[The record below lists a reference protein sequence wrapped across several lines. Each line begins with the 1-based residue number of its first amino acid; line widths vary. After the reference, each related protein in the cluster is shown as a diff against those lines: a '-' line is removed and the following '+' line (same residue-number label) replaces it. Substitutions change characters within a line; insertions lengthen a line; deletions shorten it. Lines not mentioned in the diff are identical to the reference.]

1 MGYKCRQIARRR
13 GLTIRGSWAIVFV
26 YDFVLDEE
34 SFLEQV
40 TDHTLAAAR
49 KVIAVHINYPSR
61 AAQRGRTPE
70 QPSYFLKPSSS
81 LALSGS
87 TVERP
92 AGCEL
97 LGYEGEI
104 ALIIGKPARRVGIE
118 DAWNH
123 VEWVTASN
131 DLGVYD
137 LRWADKG
144 SNLRSKGGDG
154 FTPVGPGLIAAD
166 AVDPAGLRIRT
177 WHNGELV
184 QDDTTR
190 DLLFPFARLVADLS
204 QLLTLEEGDII
215 LTGTP
220 AGASVAKPGDV
231 LEVEVS
237 AAAGSG
243 STTPGGAAAGEVTTG
258 GVTTGGL
265 TEGGITTGGITTGR
279 LVTLVAEGTTPF
291 GDFGAQP
298 RTDDLQREEAYGS
311 RAAAGLPAAEH
322 VPSEE
327 APAADA
333 AAPAVVPVLTPELKA
348 KLESVCTATLSSQLR
363 KRGLNNVSIDGLT
376 STRPEKRIVGL
387 ARTLRYVPNRE
398 DLFKTHGGGF
408 NAQKK
413 AIDSVNEGEIL
424 VMEARGEKGTGT
436 IGDILALRAQV
447 RGAAAIITDG
457 GVRDFSAV
465 AAMDMPTYYA
475 NPHPAVLGR
484 RHIPWDTDI
493 TIACGGTTVQPG
505 DIIVADADGIL
516 VIPPALAAELADDS
530 IAQERE
536 EAFITEMVQ
545 QGHSVDGLYP
555 LNAEWRARY
564 VNWEAG
570 KANE

>member
-1 MGYKCRQIARRR
+1 MEQ
-13 GLTIRGSWAIVFV
+13 VN
-26 YDFVLDEE
+26 EE
-34 SFLEQV
+34 S
-40 TDHTLAAAR
+40 LAAAR
-49 KVIAVHINYPSR
+49 KVVAVHINYPSR
-61 AAQRGRTPE
+61 AAQRGRTPA

-81 LALSGS
+81 LAFGS
-87 TVERP
+87 AEAPSVVERP

-97 LGYEGEI
+97 LGFEGEV
-104 ALIIGKPARRVGIE
+104 ALIIGKPARRVGLA
-118 DAWNH
+118 DAWSH

-137 LRWADKG
+137 LRYADKG

-154 FTPVGPGLIAAD
+154 FTPIGPGLIPAD

-184 QDDTTR
+184 QDDTTEE
-190 DLLFPFARLVADLS
+190 LLFPFARLVADLS
-204 QLLTLEEGDII
+204 QLVTLEAGDII

-231 LEVEVS
+231 VEVEVS
-237 AAAGSG
+237 TVEASG
-243 STTPGGAAAGEVTTG
+243 SAS
-258 GVTTGGL
+258 L
-265 TEGGITTGGITTGR
+265 STGR
-279 LVTLVAEGTTPF
+279 LVTRVEEGTTAF
-291 GDFGAQP
+291 ADFGARP
-298 RTDDLQREEAYGS
+298 KTDDLQREEAYGS
-311 RAAAGLPAAEH
+311 RAAAGLAPVEGAA
-322 VPSEE
+322 V
-327 APAADA
+327 AGT
-333 AAPAVVPVLTPELKA
+333 AVGHVLTADLKA

-363 KRGLNNVSIDGLT
+363 KRGLNNVSIDGLS
-376 STRPEKRIVGL
+376 STRPEKRVVGL

-408 NAQKK
+408 NAQKQ

-484 RHIPWDTDI
+484 RHIPWDTDV

-505 DIIVADADGIL
+505 DIIVADSDGIL
-516 VIPPALAAELADDS
+516 VIPPAFAEELADES
-530 IAQERE
+530 IIQERE
-536 EAFITEMVQ
+536 ETFIAEMVA

-555 LNAEWRARY
+555 LNAAWRAKY
-564 VNWEAG
+564 EAWEAD
-570 KANE
+570 KVDD

>member
-1 MGYKCRQIARRR
+1 M
-13 GLTIRGSWAIVFV
+13 
-26 YDFVLDEE
+26 
-34 SFLEQV
+34 EQV
-40 TDHTLAAAR
+40 TDRTLAAAR

-81 LALSGS
+81 LATGS
-87 TVERP
+87 AAAPSSVERP

-104 ALIIGKPARRVGIE
+104 ALIIGKPARRVGID
-118 DAWNH
+118 DAWSH

-137 LRWADKG
+137 LRYADKG

-166 AVDPAGLRIRT
+166 AVDPAKLRIRT
-177 WHNGELV
+177 WHNGDLV
-184 QDDTTR
+184 QDDTTE
-190 DLLFPFARLVADLS
+190 DLLFPFARLIADLS

-220 AGASVAKPGDV
+220 AGASVATPGDV
-231 LEVEVS
+231 VEVEVS
-237 AAAGSG
+237 TTPDAAG
-243 STTPGGAAAGEVTTG
+243 GAP
-258 GVTTGGL
+258 L
-265 TEGGITTGGITTGR
+265 TTGR
-279 LVTLVAEGTTPF
+279 LVTTVTEGTTAF
-291 GDFGAQP
+291 ADFGAGP
-298 RTDDLQREEAYGS
+298 KTDDLQREEAYGS
-311 RAAAGLPAAEH
+311 REAAGLAP
-322 VPSEE
+322 VE
-327 APAADA
+327 APA
-333 AAPAVVPVLTPELKA
+333 VGHVLTPALKA

-376 STRPEKRIVGL
+376 STRPDKRIVGL

-447 RGAAAIITDG
+447 RGAAAVITDG
-457 GVRDFSAV
+457 GVRDFAAV

-505 DIIVADADGIL
+505 DIIVADSDGIL
-516 VIPPALAAELADDS
+516 VIPPALAEELADDS

-536 EAFITEMVQ
+536 ETFIAEMVQ

-555 LNAEWRARY
+555 LNAAWRAKY
-564 VNWEAG
+564 DQWEAMG
-570 KANE
+570 SGETNG

>member
-1 MGYKCRQIARRR
+1 M
-13 GLTIRGSWAIVFV
+13 
-26 YDFVLDEE
+26 
-34 SFLEQV
+34 EQV
-40 TDHTLAAAR
+40 TDRTLAAAR

-81 LALSGS
+81 LAVGSAEAPS

-104 ALIIGKPARRVGIE
+104 ALIIGKPARRVGLE
-118 DAWNH
+118 DAWSH

-137 LRWADKG
+137 LRYADKG

-177 WHNGELV
+177 WHNGDLV
-184 QDDTTR
+184 QDDTTA

-231 LEVEVS
+231 VEVEVT
-237 AAAGSG
+237 AG
-243 STTPGGAAAGEVTTG
+243 STTTAPGTDTG
-258 GVTTGGL
+258 L
-265 TEGGITTGGITTGR
+265 STGR
-279 LVTLVAEGTTPF
+279 LVTRIEEGTTAF
-291 GDFGAQP
+291 ADFGARP
-298 RTDDLQREEAYGS
+298 KTDDLQREEAYGS
-311 RAAAGLPAAEH
+311 REAAGL
-322 VPSEE
+322 
-327 APAADA
+327 
-333 AAPAVVPVLTPELKA
+333 AAPASALSPELKA

-457 GVRDFSAV
+457 GVRDFSAI

-516 VIPPALAAELADDS
+516 VIPPALADELADDS

-536 EAFITEMVQ
+536 ETFIAEMVQ

-555 LNAEWRARY
+555 LNAAWRIRY
-564 VNWEAG
+564 QEWEAG
-570 KANE
+570 KAND

>member
-1 MGYKCRQIARRR
+1 M
-13 GLTIRGSWAIVFV
+13 
-26 YDFVLDEE
+26 
-34 SFLEQV
+34 EQV
-40 TDHTLAAAR
+40 TDHLLAAAR

-81 LALSGS
+81 LASGS
-87 TVERP
+87 AESPSLVERP

-97 LGYEGEI
+97 LGFEGEI

-118 DAWNH
+118 DAWRH

-137 LRWADKG
+137 LRYADKG

-166 AVDPAGLRIRT
+166 TVDPAKLRIRT

-184 QDDTTR
+184 QDDTTE
-190 DLLFPFARLVADLS
+190 DLLFPFARLIADLS

-220 AGASVAKPGDV
+220 AGASVAQPGDV
-231 LEVEVS
+231 VEVEV
-237 AAAGSG
+237 
-243 STTPGGAAAGEVTTG
+243 STTPGGTDAS
-258 GVTTGGL
+258 
-265 TEGGITTGGITTGR
+265 TGR
-279 LVTLVAEGTTPF
+279 LATRVTEGSTPF
-291 GDFGAQP
+291 ADFGARP
-298 RTDDLQREEAYGS
+298 KTDDLQREEAYGS
-311 RAAAGLPAAEH
+311 REAAGLTLQ
-322 VPSEE
+322 
-327 APAADA
+327 APAAATAD
-333 AAPAVVPVLTPELKA
+333 VGHVLTPELKS

-363 KRGLNNVSIDGLT
+363 KRGLNNVSIDGLS

-465 AAMDMPTYYA
+465 AAMEMPTYYS

-505 DIIVADADGIL
+505 DIIVADSDGIL
-516 VIPPALAAELADDS
+516 VIPPALAEELADDS

-536 EAFITEMVQ
+536 ETFITEMVR

-555 LNAEWRARY
+555 LNAEWRAKY
-564 VNWEAG
+564 TEWEAG
-570 KANE
+570 NTQ

>member
-1 MGYKCRQIARRR
+1 M
-13 GLTIRGSWAIVFV
+13 
-26 YDFVLDEE
+26 
-34 SFLEQV
+34 EQV
-40 TDHTLAAAR
+40 TDHLLAAAR

-81 LALSGS
+81 LALGSAEAPS

-104 ALIIGKPARRVGIE
+104 ALIIGKPARRVGLE

-137 LRWADKG
+137 LRYADKG

-154 FTPVGPGLIAAD
+154 FTPVGPGLIPAD
-166 AVDPAGLRIRT
+166 TVDPATLRIRT
-177 WHNGELV
+177 WHNREVV
-184 QDDTTR
+184 QDDTTE

-231 LEVEVS
+231 VEVEVT
-237 AAAGSG
+237 AGDFS
-243 STTPGGAAAGEVTTG
+243 
-258 GVTTGGL
+258 
-265 TEGGITTGGITTGR
+265 TGR
-279 LVTLVAEGTTPF
+279 LATRVTEGTTPF
-291 GDFGAQP
+291 ADFGARP
-298 RTDDLQREEAYGS
+298 RTDDTQREEAYGS
-311 RAAAGLPAAEH
+311 REAAGLAAVE
-322 VPSEE
+322 
-327 APAADA
+327 A
-333 AAPAVVPVLTPELKA
+333 AAVGPVLTRELKA

-363 KRGLNNVSIDGLT
+363 KRGLNNVSIDGLS

-398 DLFKTHGGGF
+398 DLFKAHGGGF

-457 GVRDFSAV
+457 GVRDFAAV
-465 AAMDMPTYYA
+465 AAMDMPTYYS

-505 DIIVADADGIL
+505 DIIVADSDGIL
-516 VIPPALAAELADDS
+516 VIPPALAEELAEDS

-536 EAFITEMVQ
+536 EVFIAEMVQ

-564 VNWEAG
+564 EEWEAG
-570 KANE
+570 KAND

>member
-1 MGYKCRQIARRR
+1 M
-13 GLTIRGSWAIVFV
+13 
-26 YDFVLDEE
+26 
-34 SFLEQV
+34 EQV
-40 TDHTLAAAR
+40 TDHLLAAAR

-81 LALSGS
+81 LTVGSAEAPS

-97 LGYEGEI
+97 LGFEGEI
-104 ALIIGKPARRVGIE
+104 ALIIGKPARRVGIQ
-118 DAWNH
+118 DAWSH
-123 VEWVTASN
+123 VEYVTASN

-137 LRWADKG
+137 LRYADKG

-166 AVDPAGLRIRT
+166 TVDPEKLRIRT
-177 WHNGELV
+177 WHNGALV
-184 QDDTTR
+184 QDDTTE

-231 LEVEVS
+231 VEVEVS
-237 AAAGSG
+237 A
-243 STTPGGAAAGEVTTG
+243 GAV
-258 GVTTGGL
+258 
-265 TEGGITTGGITTGR
+265 TTGR
-279 LVTLVAEGTTPF
+279 LTTTVAEGTTPF
-291 GDFGAQP
+291 ADFGARP
-298 RTDDLQREEAYGS
+298 KTDDLQREEAYGS
-311 RAAAGLPAAEH
+311 RDAAGLPA
-322 VPSEE
+322 VG
-327 APAADA
+327 
-333 AAPAVVPVLTPELKA
+333 PVLSPELKA

-363 KRGLNNVSIDGLT
+363 KRGLDNVSIDGLT
-376 STRPEKRIVGL
+376 STRPEKRIVGV

-516 VIPPALAAELADDS
+516 VIPPALADELADDS
-530 IAQERE
+530 VAQERE
-536 EAFITEMVQ
+536 ETFIAEMVQ

-555 LNAEWRARY
+555 LNAGWRAKY
-564 VNWEAG
+564 LEWEAMG
-570 KANE
+570 SRQSQ

>member
-1 MGYKCRQIARRR
+1 M
-13 GLTIRGSWAIVFV
+13 
-26 YDFVLDEE
+26 
-34 SFLEQV
+34 EQV
-40 TDHTLAAAR
+40 TDHILAAAR

-61 AAQRGRTPE
+61 AAQRGRTPG

-81 LALSGS
+81 LALGSAAAPS

-104 ALIIGKPARRVGIE
+104 ALIIGKTARRVGLE
-118 DAWNH
+118 DAWSH

-137 LRWADKG
+137 LRYADKG

-166 AVDPAGLRIRT
+166 AVDPAKLRIRT

-184 QDDTTR
+184 QDDTTG

-220 AGASVAKPGDV
+220 AGASVATPGDV
-231 LEVEVS
+231 VEVEVS
-237 AAAGSG
+237 A
-243 STTPGGAAAGEVTTG
+243 TTGGAAG
-258 GVTTGGL
+258 GGL
-265 TEGGITTGGITTGR
+265 TGAALTTGR
-279 LVTLVAEGTTPF
+279 LVTRVAEGTTPF
-291 GDFGAQP
+291 ADFGARP
-298 RTDDLQREEAYGS
+298 KTDDLQREEAYGS
-311 RAAAGLPAAEH
+311 REAAGL
-322 VPSEE
+322 
-327 APAADA
+327 A
-333 AAPAVVPVLTPELKA
+333 AAQPSGMPGLSPELKA

-376 STRPEKRIVGL
+376 STRPERRIVGL

-457 GVRDFSAV
+457 GVRDFTAV

-516 VIPPALAAELADDS
+516 VIPPALAHELADDS
-530 IAQERE
+530 IAQEQE
-536 EAFITEMVQ
+536 ETFIAEMVQ

-555 LNAEWRARY
+555 LNAAWRTRY
-564 VNWEAG
+564 QEWEAG
-570 KANE
+570 KAHD

>member
-1 MGYKCRQIARRR
+1 
-13 GLTIRGSWAIVFV
+13 
-26 YDFVLDEE
+26 
-34 SFLEQV
+34 LEQV
-40 TDHTLAAAR
+40 NGDILAAAR

-61 AAQRGRTPE
+61 AAQRGRTPA

-81 LALSGS
+81 LSLSGS
-87 TVERP
+87 AVERP

-104 ALIIGKPARRVGIE
+104 ALVIGKATRRVGIE
-118 DAWNH
+118 DAWSH
-123 VEWVTASN
+123 VAAVTASN

-137 LRWADKG
+137 LRYADKG

-154 FTPVGPGLIAAD
+154 FTPVGPALIPAD

-184 QDDTTR
+184 QDDTTE

-237 AAAGSG
+237 AGS
-243 STTPGGAAAGEVTTG
+243 
-258 GVTTGGL
+258 L
-265 TEGGITTGGITTGR
+265 TTGR
-279 LVTLVAEGTTPF
+279 LVTTVEEGTTPF
-291 GDFGAQP
+291 ADFGAAP
-298 RTDDLQREEAYGS
+298 KVDDLQREEAYGS
-311 RAAAGLPAAEH
+311 REAAGL
-322 VPSEE
+322 
-327 APAADA
+327 APAEA
-333 AAPAVVPVLTPELKA
+333 AAVGPLLSPELKA
-348 KLESVCTATLSSQLR
+348 KLESVATATLSSQLR
-363 KRGLNNVSIDGLT
+363 KRGLNNVSIDGLQA
-376 STRPEKRIVGL
+376 TRPDRRVVGL

-408 NAQKK
+408 NAQKR

-436 IGDILALRAQV
+436 VGDILALRAQV

-457 GVRDFSAV
+457 GVRDYTAV
-465 AAMDMPTYYA
+465 AGLEMPTYFA

-493 TIACGGTTVQPG
+493 TIACGGATVQPG
-505 DIIVADADGIL
+505 DIIVADSDGIL
-516 VIPPALAAELADDS
+516 VIPPAIAEELVEDC
-530 IAQERE
+530 IRQEKE
-536 EAFITEMVQ
+536 EAFIFEMVQ
-545 QGHSVDGLYP
+545 QGNSVDGLYP
-555 LNAEWRARY
+555 MNAEWQGRY
-564 VNWEAG
+564 REWEAG
-570 KANE
+570 KAND

>member
-1 MGYKCRQIARRR
+1 M
-13 GLTIRGSWAIVFV
+13 
-26 YDFVLDEE
+26 
-34 SFLEQV
+34 EQV

-49 KVIAVHINYPSR
+49 KVIAVHVNYPSR
-61 AAQRGRTPE
+61 AAQRGRTPG
-70 QPSYFLKPSSS
+70 QPSYFLKPPSS
-81 LALSGS
+81 LAFGS
-87 TVERP
+87 ADAPSVVERP

-97 LGYEGEI
+97 LGFEGEI
-104 ALIIGKPARRVGIE
+104 ALVIGKPARRVGLE
-118 DAWNH
+118 DAWSH

-137 LRWADKG
+137 LRYADKG

-154 FTPVGPGLIAAD
+154 FTPIGPGLIPAD
-166 AVDPAGLRIRT
+166 AVDPAKLRIRT

-184 QDDTTR
+184 QDDNTE

-231 LEVEVS
+231 VEVEVS
-237 AAAGSG
+237 TTTDAAGS
-243 STTPGGAAAGEVTTG
+243 AA
-258 GVTTGGL
+258 L
-265 TEGGITTGGITTGR
+265 TTGR
-279 LVTLVAEGTTPF
+279 LSTRVEEGMTPF
-291 GDFGAQP
+291 ADFGARP
-298 RTDDLQREEAYGS
+298 KADDLQREEAYGS
-311 RAAAGLPAAEH
+311 RKAAGLSPDESAAVGH
-322 VPSEE
+322 
-327 APAADA
+327 
-333 AAPAVVPVLTPELKA
+333 VLTAELKA

-376 STRPEKRIVGL
+376 STHPEKRIVGL

-516 VIPPALAAELADDS
+516 VIPPALAGELADDS
-530 IAQERE
+530 ISQERE
-536 EAFITEMVQ
+536 ETFIAEMVA
-545 QGHSVDGLYP
+545 QGNSVDGLYP
-555 LNAEWRARY
+555 MNEVWQARY
-564 VNWEAG
+564 KAWEAM
-570 KANE
+570 ESRHSQ

>member
-1 MGYKCRQIARRR
+1 M
-13 GLTIRGSWAIVFV
+13 
-26 YDFVLDEE
+26 
-34 SFLEQV
+34 EQV
-40 TDHTLAAAR
+40 NGDTLAAVR

-61 AAQRGRTPE
+61 AAQRGRTPA

-81 LALSGS
+81 LSLSGS

-104 ALIIGKPARRVGIE
+104 ALIIGKAARRVTVE
-118 DAWNH
+118 EAWSH
-123 VEWVTASN
+123 VAAVTASN

-137 LRWADKG
+137 LRYADKG

-154 FTPVGPGLIAAD
+154 FTPVGPALIAAD
-166 AVDPAGLRIRT
+166 AVDPAGLGIRT
-177 WHNGELV
+177 WHNGQLV
-184 QDDTTR
+184 QDDTTE

-231 LEVEVS
+231 LEVEV
-237 AAAGSG
+237 
-243 STTPGGAAAGEVTTG
+243 VTTDG
-258 GVTTGGL
+258 AL
-265 TEGGITTGGITTGR
+265 TTGR
-279 LVTLVAEGTTPF
+279 LVTRVEEGTTPF
-291 GDFGAQP
+291 ADFGAGP
-298 RTDDLQREEAYGS
+298 KVDDLQREEAYGS
-311 RAAAGLPAAEH
+311 LEAAGLPAVEDAE
-322 VPSEE
+322 
-327 APAADA
+327 AGAA
-333 AAPAVVPVLTPELKA
+333 VGPVLSPELKA
-348 KLESVCTATLSSQLR
+348 KLESVATATLSSQMR
-363 KRGLNNVSIDGLT
+363 KRGLNNVSIDGLQA
-376 STRPEKRIVGL
+376 TRPDRRIVGL

-408 NAQKK
+408 NAQKQ

-436 IGDILALRAQV
+436 VGDILALRAQV

-457 GVRDFSAV
+457 GVRDYTAV
-465 AAMDMPTYYA
+465 AGLEMPTYFA

-493 TIACGGTTVQPG
+493 TIACGGATVQPG

-516 VIPPALAAELADDS
+516 VIPPVIAEELVEDC
-530 IAQERE
+530 IQQEKE
-536 EAFITEMVQ
+536 ETFIFEMVK
-545 QGHSVDGLYP
+545 QGNSVDGLYP
-555 LNAEWRARY
+555 MNAEWQARY
-564 VNWEAG
+564 KEWEAG
-570 KANE
+570 QAND

>member
-1 MGYKCRQIARRR
+1 M
-13 GLTIRGSWAIVFV
+13 
-26 YDFVLDEE
+26 
-34 SFLEQV
+34 EQV
-40 TDHTLAAAR
+40 TDHILAAAR

-61 AAQRGRTPE
+61 AAQRGRTPG

-104 ALIIGKPARRVGIE
+104 ALIIGKPARRVGLE
-118 DAWNH
+118 DAWSH

-137 LRWADKG
+137 LRYADKG

-166 AVDPAGLRIRT
+166 SVDPAQLRIRT
-177 WHNGELV
+177 WHNGALV
-184 QDDTTR
+184 QDDTTG

-204 QLLTLEEGDII
+204 QLLTLEAGDII

-231 LEVEVS
+231 VEVEVS
-237 AAAGSG
+237 AGD
-243 STTPGGAAAGEVTTG
+243 
-258 GVTTGGL
+258 L
-265 TEGGITTGGITTGR
+265 TSGR
-279 LVTLVAEGTTPF
+279 LVTRVEEGTTPF
-291 GDFGAQP
+291 ADFGARP

-311 RAAAGLPAAEH
+311 REAAGL
-322 VPSEE
+322 
-327 APAADA
+327 
-333 AAPAVVPVLTPELKA
+333 AAPAPILSPELKA

-363 KRGLNNVSIDGLT
+363 KRGLNNVSIDGL
-376 STRPEKRIVGL
+376 SATRPEKRVVGL

-505 DIIVADADGIL
+505 DIIVADSDGIL
-516 VIPPALAAELADDS
+516 VIPPALAEELADDS

-536 EAFITEMVQ
+536 EVFIAEMVQ

-555 LNAEWRARY
+555 LNAEWRAKY
-564 VNWEAG
+564 ETWEAG
-570 KANE
+570 KANG

>member
-1 MGYKCRQIARRR
+1 M
-13 GLTIRGSWAIVFV
+13 
-26 YDFVLDEE
+26 
-34 SFLEQV
+34 EQV

-81 LALSGS
+81 LAVGSEQAPS

-104 ALIIGKPARRVGIE
+104 ALIIGKAARRVGLE
-118 DAWNH
+118 DAWSH

-137 LRWADKG
+137 LRYADKG

-154 FTPVGPGLIAAD
+154 FTPVGPGLIAAN
-166 AVDPAGLRIRT
+166 AVDPAALRIRT

-184 QDDTTR
+184 QDDTTH

-220 AGASVAKPGDV
+220 AGASVATPGDV
-231 LEVEVS
+231 VEVEVS
-237 AAAGSG
+237 SAD
-243 STTPGGAAAGEVTTG
+243 
-258 GVTTGGL
+258 L
-265 TEGGITTGGITTGR
+265 TTGR
-279 LVTLVAEGTTPF
+279 LVTRVEEGTTPF
-291 GDFGAQP
+291 ADFGARP
-298 RTDDLQREEAYGS
+298 KTDDLQREEAYGS
-311 RAAAGLPAAEH
+311 REAAGLPTLA
-322 VPSEE
+322 PE
-327 APAADA
+327 APEAA
-333 AAPAVVPVLTPELKA
+333 VGHVLSPELKA
-348 KLESVCTATLSSQLR
+348 KLERVCTATLSSQLR
-363 KRGLNNVSIDGLT
+363 KRGLNNVSIDGLQT
-376 STRPEKRIVGL
+376 TRPDRRVVGL

-408 NAQKK
+408 NAQKR
-413 AIDSVNEGEIL
+413 AIESVNEGEIL

-436 IGDILALRAQV
+436 LGDVLALRAQV

-457 GVRDFSAV
+457 GVRDFTAV
-465 AAMDMPTYYA
+465 AELDMPTYFA

-484 RHIPWDTDI
+484 RHVPWDTDI
-493 TIACGGTTVQPG
+493 TIACGGATVQPG

-516 VIPPALAAELADDS
+516 VIPPALAEELADDCL
-530 IAQERE
+530 AQERE
-536 EAFITEMVQ
+536 EEFIFQMVKE
-545 QGHSVDGLYP
+545 GHGVDGLFP
-555 LNAEWRARY
+555 MNAAWRARY
-564 VNWEAG
+564 EAWTSEVREG
-570 KANE
+570 ASGD

>member
-1 MGYKCRQIARRR
+1 
-13 GLTIRGSWAIVFV
+13 
-26 YDFVLDEE
+26 
-34 SFLEQV
+34 LEQV

-70 QPSYFLKPSSS
+70 QPSYFLKPPSS
-81 LALSGS
+81 LATGSSDSPS

-104 ALIIGKPARRVGIE
+104 ALIIGKAARRVGVE
-118 DAWNH
+118 DAWSH
-123 VEWVTASN
+123 VEWITASN

-137 LRWADKG
+137 LRYADKG

-166 AVDPAGLRIRT
+166 AVDPAGLRIRA
-177 WHNGELV
+177 WHNGNLV

-190 DLLFPFARLVADLS
+190 DLLFPFARLIADLS

-220 AGASVAKPGDV
+220 AGASVARPGDV
-231 LEVEVS
+231 VEVEVS
-237 AAAGSG
+237 A
-243 STTPGGAAAGEVTTG
+243 GE
-258 GVTTGGL
+258 L
-265 TEGGITTGGITTGR
+265 STGR
-279 LVTLVAEGTTPF
+279 LATRVEEGTTPF
-291 GDFGAQP
+291 ADFGARP
-298 RTDDLQREEAYGS
+298 KTDDLQREEAYGS
-311 RAAAGLPAAEH
+311 REAAGL
-322 VPSEE
+322 
-327 APAADA
+327 APEA
-333 AAPAVVPVLTPELKA
+333 AAAVGHALTPELKA
-348 KLESVCTATLSSQLR
+348 KLESVCTATLSAQLR
-363 KRGLNNVSIDGLT
+363 KRGLNNVSIDGLQA
-376 STRPEKRIVGL
+376 TRPDTRVVGL

-505 DIIVADADGIL
+505 DIIVADSDGIL
-516 VIPPALAAELADDS
+516 VIPPVLAEEVADDS

-536 EAFITEMVQ
+536 ETFIAEMVQ
-545 QGHSVDGLYP
+545 AGHSVDGLYP
-555 LNAEWRARY
+555 LNAAWRAEY
-564 VNWEAG
+564 EKWEAG
-570 KANE
+570 KAND

>member
-1 MGYKCRQIARRR
+1 
-13 GLTIRGSWAIVFV
+13 
-26 YDFVLDEE
+26 
-34 SFLEQV
+34 LEQV
-40 TDHTLAAAR
+40 TDHILAAAR

-104 ALIIGKPARRVGIE
+104 ALVIGKPARRVGME
-118 DAWNH
+118 DAWGH
-123 VEWVTASN
+123 VQWVTASN

-137 LRWADKG
+137 LRYADKG

-154 FTPVGPGLIAAD
+154 FTPVGPALIPAAD
-166 AVDPAGLRIRT
+166 VDPSGLRIRT

-184 QDDTTR
+184 QEDTTE

-204 QLLTLEEGDII
+204 QLLTLETGDII

-231 LEVEVS
+231 VEVEVT
-237 AAAGSG
+237 AGDFS
-243 STTPGGAAAGEVTTG
+243 S
-258 GVTTGGL
+258 
-265 TEGGITTGGITTGR
+265 GR
-279 LVTLVAEGTTPF
+279 LTTTVTEGTTAF
-291 GDFGAQP
+291 ADFGARP
-298 RTDDLQREEAYGS
+298 KADDTQREEAYGT
-311 RAAAGLPAAEH
+311 REAAGLA
-322 VPSEE
+322 
-327 APAADA
+327 
-333 AAPAVVPVLTPELKA
+333 AVVPVLTPELKK
-348 KLESVCTATLSSQLR
+348 KLESVATATLSSQLR
-363 KRGLNNVSIDGLT
+363 KRGLNNVSIDGLQA
-376 STRPEKRIVGL
+376 TRPDRRVVGL

-398 DLFKTHGGGF
+398 DLFTTHGGGF
-408 NAQKK
+408 NAQKR

-436 IGDILALRAQV
+436 IGDILAMRAQM

-457 GVRDFSAV
+457 GVRDYSAV
-465 AAMDMPTYYA
+465 AGLDMPTYFA

-493 TIACGGTTVQPG
+493 TIACGGATVQPG
-505 DIIVADADGIL
+505 DIIVADSDGIL
-516 VIPPALAAELADDS
+516 VIPPAIAGELVDEC
-530 IAQERE
+530 IEQEKE
-536 EAFITEMVQ
+536 EAFIFEMVK
-545 QGHSVDGLYP
+545 QGNRVDGLYP
-555 LNAEWRARY
+555 MNAQWRARY
-564 VNWEAG
+564 EEWEG
-570 KANE
+570 TKDG

>member
-1 MGYKCRQIARRR
+1 M
-13 GLTIRGSWAIVFV
+13 
-26 YDFVLDEE
+26 
-34 SFLEQV
+34 EQV
-40 TDHTLAAAR
+40 TDHLLAAAR

-81 LALSGS
+81 LASGS
-87 TVERP
+87 AESPSSVERP

-97 LGYEGEI
+97 LGFEGEI
-104 ALIIGKPARRVGIE
+104 ALIIGKPARRVSIE
-118 DAWNH
+118 DAWRH

-137 LRWADKG
+137 LRYADKG

-166 AVDPAGLRIRT
+166 TVDPANLRIRT

-184 QDDTTR
+184 QDDTTE

-220 AGASVAKPGDV
+220 AGASVAQPGDV
-231 LEVEVS
+231 VEVEV
-237 AAAGSG
+237 
-243 STTPGGAAAGEVTTG
+243 STTPGGADVG
-258 GVTTGGL
+258 GTDVS
-265 TEGGITTGGITTGR
+265 TGR
-279 LVTLVAEGTTPF
+279 LVTRVTEGSTPF
-291 GDFGAQP
+291 ADFGAGP
-298 RTDDLQREEAYGS
+298 KTDDLQREEAYGS
-311 RAAAGLPAAEH
+311 REAAGLTP
-322 VPSEE
+322 E
-327 APAADA
+327 APEAGA
-333 AAPAVVPVLTPELKA
+333 AAVGHVLSPELKA

-363 KRGLNNVSIDGLT
+363 KRGLNNVSIDGLN

-408 NAQKK
+408 NAQKR

-505 DIIVADADGIL
+505 DIIVADSDGIL
-516 VIPPALAAELADDS
+516 VIPPALADELADDS

-536 EAFITEMVQ
+536 ETFIAEMVQ

-555 LNAEWRARY
+555 LNAAWRIKY
-564 VNWEAG
+564 EEWEAG
-570 KANE
+570 KTQ